1 MKRYTLFIFL
11 IAMLGLSA
19 CAAPAMEPEVV
30 AETETPESISPPTD
44 MGMPVPQEG
53 NEPVP
58 TEMVAIELVS
68 YRDPES
74 GLAFDFPADWMLDKV
89 VLGERAPSGFQL
101 TSWVHEPGMVS
112 EVPEGGTILNI
123 LVQRWD
129 PKGDLAAFSENRKI
143 AWESS
148 GFTILSENNLTLAN
162 GQPAIEFI
170 VQAPDDQA
178 YHLFSTLGEEY
189 LVISGSGDI
198 ESIAQIA
205 HSISLP

>member
-1 MKRYTLFIFL
+1 
-11 IAMLGLSA
+11 
-19 CAAPAMEPEVV
+19 
-30 AETETPESISPPTD
+30 

-53 NEPVP
+53 GEPVP
-58 TEMVAIELVS
+58 TKMAAIELVS
-68 YRDPES
+68 YQNPES
-74 GLAFDFPADWMLDKV
+74 GLAFDFPAGWMLDKV

-101 TSWVHEPGMVS
+101 TSWAHEPGMVP

-148 GFTILSENNLTLAN
+148 GFSILSENNLTLAN

-178 YHLFSTLGEEY
+178 YHLFSTSGEDY
-189 LVISGSGDI
+189 LVISGSGNI
-198 ESIAQIA
+198 ESIAQIT
-205 HSISLP
+205 HSIKLP